1 MRRNLPIV
9 VVATMALAAA
19 IAGGWIA
26 GRGSLSPDAAAVSLG
41 LALPGLEKI
50 ETRLQDWTYPGA
62 DLLMSVAGMSSV
74 DRSPA
79 FRYGACNALSTP
91 EDFDAV
97 VGRYRC
103 MLESAAKAR
112 STKDAIP
119 SVAPAASAGGSSTT
133 TTRFENGILIFANTE
148 SYGSGAGNSRRACL
162 GLRSRNARIDLF
174 IGRGEGD
181 SRTHITVIQDDVE
194 AN

>member
-9 VVATMALAAA
+9 AVAAMALAAA

-26 GRGSLSPDAAAVSLG
+26 GRRSVSLDEAAVSLG
-41 LALPGLEKI
+41 LALPGLETI
-50 ETRLQDWTYPGA
+50 ETRLHDWTYPGA
-62 DLLMSVAGMSSV
+62 DLLMSLAGISSV
-74 DRSPA
+74 DRSPT
-79 FRYGACNALSTP
+79 FRYGASYAMSTS

-97 VGRYRC
+97 VGRYRG
-103 MLESAAKAR
+103 MLERAAKAR
-112 STKDAIP
+112 STKNAIP
-119 SVAPAASAGGSSTT
+119 TVATAASAGGSSTA
-133 TTRFENGILIFANTE
+133 TTRLENGILIFANTE
-148 SYGSGAGNSRRACL
+148 SCGSGAGNSRRACL

-181 SRTHITVIQDDVE
+181 SRTRITVIHDDVE